1 MHGVHTPGPTGS
13 TSSLALEAERVRDA
27 LLGEGIVCFASWEI
41 AKLKHIPGPK
51 ATRVEKFHQYLN
63 AGSDCF
69 LEEAGTGYK
78 DNITKFRVRIPQM
91 STYPDLLGAERQLS
105 YVEHINV
112 KALHEYVQRGTDR
125 RLNYAATLLHRAK
138 LSNGIVHQ
146 LYRYPIA
153 CLPGRRFA
161 VGATLQS
168 VTRECREKAC
178 IGIVIDMENCYVVLA
193 YQLARKLVLSYNPTL
208 CVLGG
213 FHEYIVRRSQCLT
226 QIQEA
231 FRYTRSASV
240 ELQNQSCSRAHAKEL
255 FIRILH
261 GGARKVW
268 MTCHKLWPVRGH
280 ILTFLDAFEKDA
292 IACVEIIRQARPDLV
307 AMFDQMQRPRPELTC
322 FSYALAE
329 VEDAVL
335 ASVEQQLKTM
345 GYTVAAPCFDGL
357 IISLPAEHVLESF
370 DLAFLAE
377 LKTSVRD
384 DLDFEVDFT
393 VRRFQGD
400 DTDAEI
406 ANAIEAEISH
416 ESSSFWYEVG
426 LNSVGAGVPIVEV
439 GGRLVCV
446 PSAVAAYARWQGR
459 AEIAQQLEDM
469 CSQTSGPYTCQRV
482 MAACSKVHIS
492 EAVVHVHVGAGKPSG
507 NTASILTDQH
517 GYILQLE
524 KHIVGTV
531 WAPCGH
537 RGGHRVGT
545 VWAPWPTVP
554 TTNVAKKSH
563 APHGA
568 HQGAHH
574 IFARI

>member
-1 MHGVHTPGPTGS
+1 
-13 TSSLALEAERVRDA
+13 
-27 LLGEGIVCFASWEI
+27 
-41 AKLKHIPGPK
+41 
-51 ATRVEKFHQYLN
+51 
-63 AGSDCF
+63 
-69 LEEAGTGYK
+69 
-78 DNITKFRVRIPQM
+78 
-91 STYPDLLGAERQLS
+91 
-105 YVEHINV
+105 
-112 KALHEYVQRGTDR
+112 
-125 RLNYAATLLHRAK
+125 
-138 LSNGIVHQ
+138 
-146 LYRYPIA
+146 
-153 CLPGRRFA
+153 
-161 VGATLQS
+161 
-168 VTRECREKAC
+168 
-178 IGIVIDMENCYVVLA
+178 
-193 YQLARKLVLSYNPTL
+193 
-208 CVLGG
+208 
-213 FHEYIVRRSQCLT
+213 
-226 QIQEA
+226 
-231 FRYTRSASV
+231 
-240 ELQNQSCSRAHAKEL
+240 
-255 FIRILH
+255 
-261 GGARKVW
+261 

-393 VRRFQGD
+393 VRRVQGD

-426 LNSVGAGVPIVEV
+426 LNSVGTGVPIVEV

-517 GYILQLE
+517 GYIVYHE
-524 KHIVGTV
+524 G
-531 WAPCGH
+531 
-537 RGGHRVGT
+537 
-545 VWAPWPTVP
+545 
-554 TTNVAKKSH
+554 
-563 APHGA
+563 HGA
-568 HQGAHH
+568 VIHRDGNSFFLLDASSDEVYRMPLVSLAEAISSCAGLIVLFPLEFADAPQPELARDSLLCILQAGARRKGIKFVEPVARGEYIETASTSCQNCGGKLWPRDQETPERAWIIFSCGAREVNHYKTRCSYNACHTIHCANYTMQDGNKINSLKNISELGEVLMVILLKRTHTH
-574 IFARI
+574 IHTHTHASVSLLELDVATQLTSAASITSISDVALELGCAHLNKHVALARSRRCCYYTFFFN